1 MTLPAILRLVGK
13 KVGDV
18 RGSARPRDA
27 KDNERKGKIV
37 VLAYEHT
44 VVAEA
49 TDKTSPLGKP
59 GTPSDKRTHGL
70 FTITKPIDRASP
82 TLQKAAIEGDE
93 FTTFVMQCYRVPPA
107 GGGPNGVLEEG
118 HWKIVLQGARIASIK
133 WSMKNVRV
141 PANSALPEMEEVTFT
156 YDTIG
161 FGWAALTGNA
171 GEVATVDAA
180 AMSGDFRKSDAEM
193 IGKRIVDHAGKAIG
207 DEIGKQVGAFLKDEG
222 KKMFLDA
229 LKEK

>member
-44 VVAEA
+44 VVAET

-118 HWKIVLQGARIASIK
+118 HWKVVLQGARIASIK
-133 WSMKNVRV
+133 WLMKNVRT
-141 PANSALPEMEEVTFT
+141 PANSAMPEMEEVTFT

-161 FGWAALTGNA
+161 FGWAALTGNG
-171 GEVATVDAA
+171 GEVATVEAA

-193 IGKRIVDHAGKAIG
+193 IGKRIVDNAGKAIG
-207 DEIGKQVGAFLKDEG
+207 GEIGKQVGAFLKDEG

>member
-27 KDNERKGKIV
+27 KDTERKGRIV
-37 VLAYEHT
+37 VLAYDHT

-49 TDKTSPLGKP
+49 TDKTAPLGKP
-59 GTPSDKRTHGL
+59 GTPSDKRSHGL
-70 FTITKPIDRASP
+70 FVVTKPLDRATP
-82 TLQKAAIEGDE
+82 TLHKAACEGDE
-93 FTTFVMQCYRVPPA
+93 FSTFVLQCFRVPPA

-118 HWKIVLQGARIASIK
+118 HWKIVLQGARIAWIK
-133 WSMKNVRV
+133 TVMKNVRV
-141 PANSALPEMEEVTFT
+141 PANSALPEMEEVAFT

-161 FGWAALTGNA
+161 FGWAALTGNGA
-171 GEVATVDAA
+171 ETFTKESSALT
-180 AMSGDFRKSDAEM
+180 GDFRKSDGHM
-193 IGKRIVDHAGKAIG
+193 IAKRIVDKACEQVG
-207 DEIGKQVGAFLKDEG
+207 GEIGKQVAAFLKDEG

>member
-27 KDNERKGKIV
+27 KDSERKGKIV

-49 TDKTSPLGKP
+49 TDKTSPLGTP

-82 TLQKAAIEGDE
+82 MLQKAAIEGDE

-118 HWKIVLQGARIASIK
+118 HWKVVLQGARIASIK
-133 WSMKNVRV
+133 WLMKNVRV
-141 PANSALPEMEEVTFT
+141 PANSAMPEMEEVTFS

-161 FGWAALTGNA
+161 FGWAALTGNG
-171 GEVATVDAA
+171 GEVATVEAT

-193 IGKRIVDHAGKAIG
+193 IGKRIVDNAGKAIG
-207 DEIGKQVGAFLKDEG
+207 GEIGKQVGAFLKDEG